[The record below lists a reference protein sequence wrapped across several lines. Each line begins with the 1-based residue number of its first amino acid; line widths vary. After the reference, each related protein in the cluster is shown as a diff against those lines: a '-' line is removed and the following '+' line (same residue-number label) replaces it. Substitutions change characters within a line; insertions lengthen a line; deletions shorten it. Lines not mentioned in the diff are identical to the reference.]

1 MFEAAE
7 KLNADIPKDKRTIYR
22 YHRLSKEDKMML
34 YSARPDLDL
43 RNRMTEPLLP
53 KETSPKK
60 SQKKYPKEKVTV
72 SPQND
77 DNYSDLDEADVEH
90 GRTSIPAEVDS
101 PSVLSSASSASS
113 ASHDSST
120 LMQIVEA
127 QELSIFEAIA
137 HQDESSSDDE
147 GSENILQIVE
157 TDQK

>member
-43 RNRMTEPLLP
+43 RNRMSEPLLP
-53 KETSPKK
+53 KEKSP
-60 SQKKYPKEKVTV
+60 KKYPKEKVTI

-77 DNYSDLDEADVEH
+77 DNYSDLDESDAEAA
-90 GRTSIPAEVDS
+90 RASIPSEVDS
-101 PSVLSSASSASS
+101 PSVLSASSSS
-113 ASHDSST
+113 SHDSST

-137 HQDESSSDDE
+137 HHEDSSSDDE
-147 GSENILQIVE
+147 GNNNILQIVE
-157 TDQK
+157 TDQS